1 MIIRARAVVTMNGE
15 PIANGAIVIQGNRI
29 TDVGPW
35 PEVRARHAGEAV
47 DLGEQALLPGLIN
60 AHCHLDYTLLR
71 GAIPP
76 QPSFTSWIEAIN
88 ARKAA
93 LAPADYVRSIKAGF
107 AEAAAFGT
115 TTIANLEAFPEL
127 IAEVGEV
134 PVRTWWFAEMIDLRA
149 PVVVAE
155 VLSKLEK
162 TVRGPG
168 GVGLAPH
175 APFTASRKLY
185 SETAALAA
193 TRNLPVTTHLA
204 ESAEEMAMFR
214 DGSGRLFDFLKGIG
228 RPMGDCDGATP
239 FELLAKTGLF
249 DTRWIVAHLNELAV
263 DDLELLSR
271 APRFHIVHCPRSHAY
286 FGHAPFAFR
295 KLRALGFNI
304 CLGTDSLASNRDLSL
319 FAEMRQLWKT
329 EPALRAHE
337 LLEMVTV
344 NAGAAFG
351 QVGTLGQIRFGA
363 LADLIALPFGGAM
376 EEVSDAIVSFAGQRP
391 WLMVDGER
399 IAHAHE

>member
-1 MIIRARAVVTMNGE
+1 MIIRARAVVTMDGK

-35 PEVRARHAGEAV
+35 PEVRARHTGAAV
-47 DLGEQALLPGLIN
+47 DLGERALLPGLIN

-76 QPSFTSWIEAIN
+76 QTSFTSWIEAIN

-93 LAPADYVRSIKAGF
+93 LGPADYVRSIKAGF
-107 AEAAAFGT
+107 AEAAALGT

-127 IAEVGEV
+127 VAQVGEA
-134 PVRTWWFAEMIDLRA
+134 PVRTWWFAEMIDVRA
-149 PVVVAE
+149 PVAVAE
-155 VLSKLEK
+155 VLGKLEK

-185 SETAALAA
+185 AETAALAA
-193 TRNLPVTTHLA
+193 RRNLPVTTHLA

-228 RPMGDCDGATP
+228 RPMGDCGGATP
-239 FELLAKTGLF
+239 FGLLMKSGLLE
-249 DTRWIVAHLNELAV
+249 TRWIVAHLNELAA
-263 DDLELLSR
+263 DDLELLAR

-286 FGHAPFAFR
+286 FGHTPFAFR

-329 EPALRAHE
+329 EPSLRAHE

-344 NAGAAFG
+344 NAGAALG
-351 QVGTLGQIRFGA
+351 QVGTLGQLRPGA
-363 LADLIALPFGGAM
+363 LADLMALPFAGAM
-376 EEVSDAIVSFAGQRP
+376 EEVSDEIVSFAWQRP
-391 WLMVDGER
+391 WLLVDGKMS
-399 IAHAHE
+399 HTTG